1 MVRHIMADGR
11 EVDDITGYVVP
22 LNDKTR
28 FAYEVLIDEWR
39 KEQCLTELR
48 QS

>member
-11 EVDDITGYVVP
+11 EIDDITGYVVP

-39 KEQCLTELR
+39 KEQCLIESKT
-48 QS
+48 S